1 MGESLRSDH
10 RHGFDQPDEEN
21 GDTTAGAEVD
31 RVLDQI
37 AALLRAN
44 RDVEF
49 CGECLGA
56 ALGAGSDVGG
66 AALSLLTPSA
76 RFREDQWRCFRC
88 HRTGQV
94 VRAICEETT
103 QGPMRQG
110 SSSLEG
116 KAFNHQSLYGI
127 AVAQTSTDRQE

>member
-31 RVLDQI
+31 RVRDQI

-44 RDVEF
+44 RGVEF

-56 ALGAGSDVGG
+56 ALGAGQ
-66 AALSLLTPSA
+66 
-76 RFREDQWRCFRC
+76 RR
-88 HRTGQV
+88 
-94 VRAICEETT
+94 
-103 QGPMRQG
+103 RQG
-110 SSSLEG
+110 R
-116 KAFNHQSLYGI
+116 
-127 AVAQTSTDRQE
+127 AVTADTVSEVS